1 MQTPRR
7 ITDPERD
14 ENALDLETTLCT
26 SLIAQTWLGSWSGL
40 YREAGCGGTDRRTCC
55 VGLRLSSGK
64 NGVRVNTGRCDRV
77 SRLNCLAETQRP
89 HVRALLL
96 SEEHP
101 ACAAGRPAC
110 GRQGPGE
117 GCGSQ
122 RGLQTPE
129 AEGPSGAQ
137 GTTSAAVT
145 QRSHPALPPAL
156 GVSGEHETPPDCDA
170 CSVLLHNSSPRSVT
184 APRARR

>member
-101 ACAAGRPAC
+101 ACAAGRPGLREAGPRGGVWWLPAGTADPR
-110 GRQGPGE
+110 GRGTLRSPGDYISS
-117 GCGSQ
+117 GDSA
-122 RGLQTPE
+122 LTPCSSSC
-129 AEGPSGAQ
+129 PRCFW
-137 GTTSAAVT
+137 GT
-145 QRSHPALPPAL
+145 R
-156 GVSGEHETPPDCDA
+156 
-170 CSVLLHNSSPRSVT
+170 NSPRLRSLQC
-184 APRARR
+184 ASA